1 MLAGYNKFKV
11 LKVFLDSPLEE
22 FGLRET
28 SRKAGISP
36 ASVLNYLKGLEKESF
51 IKKIKKKRNP
61 VYIAQRDNE
70 NFKFYKKIAVLE
82 ELHSSGIV
90 DELWQKT
97 APEAIILYG
106 SYAKGEA
113 VDNSDIDLFII
124 SKNAKKTISDYKI
137 DEKYAKIIGKEIHII
152 IDNIKNI
159 SDKLINNLIN
169 GIILKGYL
177 KVL

>member
-1 MLAGYNKFKV
+1 MLSNYNKFRV
-11 LKVFLDSPLEE
+11 LKVFLDNPLEE

-36 ASVLNYLKGLEKESF
+36 ASVLNYLRALEKEEF
-51 IKKIKKKRNP
+51 IKKIKKKINP
-61 VYIAQRDNE
+61 AYIAQRDNE
-70 NFKFYKKIAVLE
+70 NFKFYKKLSILE
-82 ELHSSGIV
+82 ELHSSGII
-90 DELWQKT
+90 DELWQKI

-113 VDNSDIDLFII
+113 VDNSDIDLFAI
-124 SKNAKKTISDYKI
+124 SKNAKKTILDYKL
-137 DEKYAKIIGKEIHII
+137 DKKYARIIGKEIHII
-152 IDNIKNI
+152 IDNVKNI
-159 SDKLINNLIN
+159 PDKLMNNLIN